1 MNFYQIH
8 LSFACDVGEAVFDS
22 LFYREQRNNFPGT
35 FIDIVFLQLK
45 RQTRK
50 DIVWWLYF
58 EPYPRAIDVRLPWIY
73 GQAAKQ
79 LFSYGWKHVK
89 HTHPIKFLIAMQ
101 TYTGSVRRLLI
112 SKMKMD

>member
-50 DIVWWLYF
+50 DIV
-58 EPYPRAIDVRLPWIY
+58 
-73 GQAAKQ
+73 
-79 LFSYGWKHVK
+79 
-89 HTHPIKFLIAMQ
+89 
-101 TYTGSVRRLLI
+101 
-112 SKMKMD
+112 